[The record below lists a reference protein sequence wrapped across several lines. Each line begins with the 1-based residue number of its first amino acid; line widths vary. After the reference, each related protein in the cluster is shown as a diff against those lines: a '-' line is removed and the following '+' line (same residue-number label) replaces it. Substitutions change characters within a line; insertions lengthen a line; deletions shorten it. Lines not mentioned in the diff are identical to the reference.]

1 MALALWAGTTWAGN
15 KTTITGTVVGVTNGD
30 TITLLEDN
38 HTQVKV
44 RLAQIDAP
52 EKKQDFGQRS
62 NRDAIR
68 HDLSENSFSGCG

>member
-1 MALALWAGTTWAGN
+1 MAVFLASAVALALWADTWVGN
-15 KTTITGTVVGVTNGD
+15 KTTITGTVVGVTDGD

-62 NRDAIR
+62 RQ
-68 HDLSENSFSGCG
+68 LL